1 MLWII
6 NNNIEFR
13 PEKNRLSSVTNPE
26 LSVILTTPAS
36 RCLTLLLEAAPDV
49 VPQQDFFK
57 KVWED
62 DGMLV
67 PANTLYQNISI
78 VRRGLRTVGETEG
91 TLIATVP
98 RKGFQIE
105 SNITVEQVEESP
117 AADVTGNTIAN
128 DEVSGDNAL
137 LDVTPPPVA
146 ESTDNKQK
154 SKLSR
159 NTRVLL
165 MVLSFIVG
173 ALIFQYPWYLKSE
186 KNFFDNYRLYETVN
200 GCQFYSRSDDID
212 GSDSFQKY
220 KNAVMKTGI
229 DCKKFPWIYFSSS
242 STAPALSAL
251 ICHKPYERK
260 SNSGCIT
267 LYFRGL
273 NDD

>member
-36 RCLTLLLEAAPDV
+36 RCLTLLLEAAPEV

-98 RKGFQIE
+98 RKGFQID
-105 SNITVEQVEESP
+105 STIKVEQIEEIAGTE
-117 AADVTGNTIAN
+117 AAGNTV
-128 DEVSGDNAL
+128 DDVEVAGDNAL
-137 LDVTPPPVA
+137 RDVTPPPVS
-146 ESTDNKQK
+146 ETTDSNRN
-154 SKLSR
+154 SKRAR
-159 NTRVLL
+159 NLRALL

-173 ALIFQYPWYLKSE
+173 ALIFQYPWYLTNE

-200 GCQFYSRSDDID
+200 GCQFFSRSDDID

-220 KNAVMKTGI
+220 KTAVMKTGV
-229 DCKKFPWIYFSSS
+229 DCKKYPWIYFSSS

-251 ICHKPYERK
+251 ICHRPYERK

-273 NDD
+273 NDE

>member
-36 RCLTLLLEAAPDV
+36 RCLTLLLEAAPGV

-105 SNITVEQVEESP
+105 NNIRVERVDEIPETE
-117 AADVTGNTIAN
+117 AAANIVDKDDVA
-128 DEVSGDNAL
+128 GDNAL
-137 LDVTPPPVA
+137 LDVTPPPVSETPDA
-146 ESTDNKQK
+146 PEKNKR
-154 SKLSR
+154 SR
-159 NTRVLL
+159 LTRISL

-173 ALIFQYPWYLKSE
+173 ALLFQYPWYVKSE
-186 KNFFDNYRLYETVN
+186 KNFFDNYKLYETVN

-220 KNAVMKTGI
+220 KNAVIKTGI
-229 DCKKFPWIYFSSS
+229 DCKKYPWIYFSSS

-251 ICHKPYERK
+251 ICHRPYERK
-260 SNSGCIT
+260 SESGCIT